1 MKSNRPIFRSHMGVR
16 MVTVEE
22 GVEAEAEEGGVVEVE
37 VGEEEEEDMKGILLM
52 TDLALEGVA
61 GM

>member
-1 MKSNRPIFRSHMGVR
+1 MGVR

-22 GVEAEAEEGGVVEVE
+22 GVEAEAEEGAVVEVE
-37 VGEEEEEDMKGILLM
+37 VGEEEEEVMKGILLM

-61 GM
+61 GI

>member
-1 MKSNRPIFRSHMGVR
+1 MGVR

-22 GVEAEAEEGGVVEVE
+22 GVEAEAEEGGVVE